1 MTGRRSLQRLAVVAV
16 GALVLSACGSGGEDG
31 SGGGSGGEVIREPV
45 DEVGPDPFT
54 ESVAESVS
62 AVTAT
67 TLVAAG
73 VDGSDLGSVR
83 GSSEAVYGGSLDE
96 GECDA
101 DRLVG
106 FLEENPDKAEAWASV
121 QGIAV
126 SGIAGFV
133 ADLTPMVL
141 RQDTRVTNHGFRDG
155 RATPRQSVFEAGT
168 AVLVDQR
175 GVPRVR
181 CGCGNPLAEPEPTA
195 TAPRFTGPS
204 WSGFH
209 ETTLVV
215 IIEGDT
221 VNQFTLVDVDTDERF
236 LRPAGT
242 SGDQDDLVEPE
253 PPPTT
258 STTEPPPPPTT
269 APPPPP
275 PPTTAAPPSFGAFAG
290 LWEAHTGSLT
300 VGPDGQSQLS
310 YAIGCC
316 GVDAP
321 FNTLTFQLTSVQ
333 GDTASGTIQSS
344 STPGLPEQPG
354 VPIAVTLL
362 PGGQIGVDLSDGGI
376 TLCGPQAVPGSCGA

>member
-1 MTGRRSLQRLAVVAV
+1 MTGRRSLQWLAVVAV
-16 GALVLSACGSGGEDG
+16 VAMAASGC
-31 SGGGSGGEVIREPV
+31 GGGDEGTSGGEVIREPV

-54 ESVAESVS
+54 ESVAEPVS

-204 WSGFH
+204 WSGFQ

-215 IIEGDT
+215 IIEGAT

-236 LRPAGT
+236 VRPAGT

-269 APPPPP
+269 SPPPPPTTAPPPPP
-275 PPTTAAPPSFGAFAG
+275 PPEPVVASTPEEAARLLMDAVNAGDRELALNYGTAAVVDE
-290 LWEAHTGSLT
+290 L
-300 VGPDGQSQLS
+300 LS
-310 YAIGCC
+310 YFVGTGT
-316 GVDAP
+316 GVDYCEAEG
-321 FNTLTFQLTSVQ
+321 NGAVVWCLLSGLSGALMTDGNYVTAYQ
-333 GDTASGTIQSS
+333 G
-344 STPGLPEQPG
+344 E
-354 VPIAVTLL
+354 
-362 PGGQIGVDLSDGGI
+362 
-376 TLCGPQAVPGSCGA
+376 